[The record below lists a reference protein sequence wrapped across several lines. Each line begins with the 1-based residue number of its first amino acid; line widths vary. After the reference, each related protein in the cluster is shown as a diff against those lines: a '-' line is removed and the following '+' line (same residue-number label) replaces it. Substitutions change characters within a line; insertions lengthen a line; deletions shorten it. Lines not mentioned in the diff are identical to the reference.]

1 MTEQKNHHLNSHIS
15 VIQND
20 ETIFGKNVSA
30 VCFEFR
36 SLTSP
41 TGGDQDL
48 LASCSVSSYGVDQHV
63 RLRSQPGLTVPWRV
77 AQEDDED
84 DEDLWDRQEDRLYFI
99 LFQVKLKVF
108 TIIVSLICRDET
120 IFNKIRLLEISNLK

>member
-1 MTEQKNHHLNSHIS
+1 MAIK
-15 VIQND
+15 
-20 ETIFGKNVSA
+20 IFWLHV
-30 VCFEFR
+30 
-36 SLTSP
+36 
-41 TGGDQDL
+41 L
-48 LASCSVSSYGVDQHV
+48 LALMASISMYVCAPN
-63 RLRSQPGLTVPWRV
+63 RGLTVPWRV
-77 AQEDDED
+77 TREDDED